1 MCIIS
6 TVEKPFS
13 YSSSAPIR
21 IEPVQARSAARVGA
35 LLDAACQVMHE
46 VGFEPLTTALVAER
60 AGASIGTVYRY
71 FPDRVAVLQAVAAR
85 SLERVTSAL
94 RTDLEREQPGD
105 VSGALATALE
115 TLLRFFRE
123 EPGFRSLRV
132 GDVLDIRPSSGGRA
146 GNAEIAGVIKD
157 YLHEV
162 QRLRLDSSERV
173 SIETA
178 IDVMDALLGRAFMH
192 SDRGES
198 AVIAEAKRVSQ
209 CIVND
214 ATA

>member
-1 MCIIS
+1 
-6 TVEKPFS
+6 
-13 YSSSAPIR
+13 
-21 IEPVQARSAARVGA
+21 
-35 LLDAACQVMHE
+35 MHE

-85 SLERVTSAL
+85 NLERVTSAL

-115 TLLRFFRE
+115 TLIHFFRE
-123 EPGFRSLRV
+123 ERGFRSLRV

-157 YLHEV
+157 YLHDA
-162 QRLRLDSSERV
+162 QQQRLDSSDRV

-178 IDVMDALLGRAFMH
+178 VDVMDALLGRAFMH

-198 AVIAEAKRVSQ
+198 AVIAEAKRVTQ

>member
-1 MCIIS
+1 MSTILFGSRDSCTARAVIPRKAVCIIS

-94 RTDLEREQPGD
+94 RTDLEREQPG
-105 VSGALATALE
+105 
-115 TLLRFFRE
+115 
-123 EPGFRSLRV
+123 
-132 GDVLDIRPSSGGRA
+132 
-146 GNAEIAGVIKD
+146 
-157 YLHEV
+157 
-162 QRLRLDSSERV
+162 
-173 SIETA
+173 
-178 IDVMDALLGRAFMH
+178 M
-192 SDRGES
+192 S
-198 AVIAEAKRVSQ
+198 AVHLPPPWKHFFASSAKSQ
-209 CIVND
+209 GSAHFAWEMCWTF
-214 ATA
+214 ARPRGSRREC

>member
-35 LLDAACQVMHE
+35 LLDAACQVMQE
-46 VGFEPLTTALVAER
+46 VGFEPLTTALIAER

-94 RTDLEREQPGD
+94 RTDLEREQPAD
-105 VSGALATALE
+105 VSGALSTALE
-115 TLLRFFRE
+115 TLLRYFRE

-132 GDVLDIRPSSGGRA
+132 GDVLDIRPSSGGRS
-146 GNAEIAGVIKD
+146 GNSEIAGVIKD

-162 QRLRLDSSERV
+162 QRQRLDSAERV

-178 IDVMDALLGRAFMH
+178 VDVMDALLGRAFMH